1 MVWCAGKE
9 PGDVG
14 SSPALSLINFGH
26 VPTVS
31 TLYMCVYVKSP
42 PQSIKRVL

>member
-14 SSPALSLINFGH
+14 SSPDLPLINFGH

-31 TLYMCVYVKSP
+31 ILYVCVYVKSP
-42 PQSIKRVL
+42 SQSIKQVL